1 MRLLWLRFTSPNRST
16 RTSGFNRIGPSHQIR
31 ADQLSQRAGVSAL
44 PYPAEVSDDLVPV
57 FIPALAV
64 LLLNQERAKGSPLT
78 QSEVEEIRD
87 RSVVTQM
94 ARERAEAMAE
104 ERGYEDLDPERA
116 WETWRAARHQL
127 LNGKELELP
136 TLPEDLLE
144 RLIGLM
150 GASTEAIELALS
162 DLVGLDRGQSDF
174 WSWFDYGVSL
184 STERERVVAV
194 FLYGERRE
202 GFEPYQGPLP
212 LGLSYDL
219 GEAEAL
225 ERCGEP
231 MVSSGSAGLCWH
243 KFEVEFGYLHLQ
255 FAPGG
260 ERIALVTLMPDP
272 V

>member
-1 MRLLWLRFTSPNRST
+1 M
-16 RTSGFNRIGPSHQIR
+16 
-31 ADQLSQRAGVSAL
+31 
-44 PYPAEVSDDLVPV
+44 SDDLVPV

-87 RSVVTQM
+87 RSVVMQM
-94 ARERAEAMAE
+94 DRERAEAMAE
-104 ERGYEDLDPERA
+104 ERGYEDLDPEQA
-116 WETWRAARHQL
+116 WEAWRAARHQL
-127 LNGKELELP
+127 LNARELQAP
-136 TLPEDLLE
+136 TPPEDLLE
-144 RLIGLM
+144 RLVDLLGSDTD
-150 GASTEAIELALS
+150 AVELALGE
-162 DLVGLDRGQSDF
+162 LVGLDRGQNDF

-202 GFEPYQGPLP
+202 GFEPYRGELP
-212 LGLSYDL
+212 LELSYDL
-219 GEAEAL
+219 SVAEAL

-231 MVSSGSAGLCWH
+231 MASSGSAGLCWH

-260 ERIALVTLMPDP
+260 ERIALVTLMPL
-272 V
+272 